1 METKLI
7 SIDRNVVE
15 ELNRDSFAI
24 DGTVFLGIGTAPIG
38 RYKGFIVGGD
48 GVTISAITYLYPEK
62 YSGDAT
68 TFPWM
73 AGAFYPIEFSTLT
86 TSAGNL
92 MLIKK

>member
-1 METKLI
+1 MEAKIT

-15 ELNRDSFAI
+15 ELNRDSFAT
-24 DGTVFLGIGTAPIG
+24 DGVVFLGTGIAPTG
-38 RYKGFIVGGD
+38 KYKGFIVGD
-48 GVTISAITYLYPEK
+48 SGVTISAVTYLYPEK

-68 TFPWM
+68 TFPWTP
-73 AGAFYPIEFSTLT
+73 GAFYPIEFSTLT